1 MATHRPPRLIQVV
14 VSITA
19 PVGNCS
25 PELENFFPGQPE
37 TMHKWLGAQS
47 TLLKFTVAEGAEYHC
62 EPMAP
67 QLRNERVFDWLE
79 TNAKPLGR

>member
-1 MATHRPPRLIQVV
+1 
-14 VSITA
+14 
-19 PVGNCS
+19 
-25 PELENFFPGQPE
+25 
-37 TMHKWLGAQS
+37 MHKWLGAQS

-79 TNAKPLGR
+79 TNAR